1 MRVIERSKFRDQ
13 DGEISLADR
22 LQATLAHGLGW
33 YGEMRAQEAFTDR
46 LQRHLDD
53 VHVLLRNVPL
63 PGSDLIVP
71 LILIGPQG
79 VRTILTT
86 DKRGVFRA
94 RGEEWLAFSSRGRR
108 FKKTRPNMQS
118 LAISY
123 AQAVHAYLQRQGVPL
138 PEVEPVIAITNPRT
152 HIDTAQPAVRII
164 HADAFEHF
172 ASNLFKFQQIMD
184 REDVDDL
191 TELILHPPLPETE
204 PEAERDESI
213 DDLFDL
219 PEAPP
224 SDADPFRLEDSPAA
238 RMGARGR
245 LGFSRSQWLVLGL
258 LLLMEILVV
267 IVGAAVIFA
276 NTLP

>member
-1 MRVIERSKFRDQ
+1 MRVIERSEFRGQ
-13 DGEISLADR
+13 DGEISLENR
-22 LQATLAHGLGW
+22 LRATLSHGLSW
-33 YGEMRAQEAFTDR
+33 YGEMQAQETFTSR

-53 VHVLLRNVPL
+53 EHVLLRNVPL
-63 PGSDLIVP
+63 PGSNLTVP

-86 DKRGVFRA
+86 NKRGVFRA
-94 RGEEWLAFSSRGRR
+94 RGEEWLVFVTSGRR
-108 FKKTRPNMQS
+108 FKKARPNLQS
-118 LAISY
+118 VASSY
-123 AQAVHAYLQRQGVPL
+123 AQAVHAYLQQQGVPL
-138 PEVEPVIAITNPRT
+138 PEVEPVIAVTNPRT

-191 TELILHPPLPETE
+191 TELILHPPLPELDT
-204 PEAERDESI
+204 ARDESI
-213 DDLFDL
+213 DDLFEL

-224 SDADPFRLEDSPAA
+224 SDIDPFRLEDSPAA
-238 RMGARGR
+238 RMSRRGR
-245 LGFSRSQWLVLGL
+245 FGFNRPQWLVLGL

-267 IVGAAVIFA
+267 IVGAAVIYA
-276 NTLP
+276 NSLP